1 LLEIACE
8 AGIISLVAFV
18 LIYVIRVRHL
28 GIYRPYVKKSSVS
41 KISSYTTAVT
51 VVLMVYGAFNYIWAD
66 MTMYYLFWC
75 IFGLGSA
82 ALRVAKSEFDDR
94 IAYFS
99 DGSTEDTSS
108 IDISIR

>member
-1 LLEIACE
+1 
-8 AGIISLVAFV
+8 
-18 LIYVIRVRHL
+18 
-28 GIYRPYVKKSSVS
+28 
-41 KISSYTTAVT
+41 
-51 VVLMVYGAFNYIWAD
+51 

-99 DGSTEDTSS
+99 DGSTEDASS